1 MTHVTCRLTA
11 KNRDQLRNPTLGN
24 RVRATF
30 TFFTAAIMPKLH
42 VSSFQSSVFSLEGR
56 SSTNVRDD
64 DDAADCVKA
73 ASGAAG
79 RANVGRCPASSCV
92 LVLVSGGV
100 LHARV
105 MMTML

>member
-1 MTHVTCRLTA
+1 
-11 KNRDQLRNPTLGN
+11 
-24 RVRATF
+24 
-30 TFFTAAIMPKLH
+30 MPKLH

-64 DDAADCVKA
+64 DDETVDCVKA
-73 ASGAAG
+73 ASSAAG

-92 LVLVSGGV
+92 QVLVSGGV